1 MTTNALKKHIR
12 IRKRLLNFLLNY
24 FSPTNKFIVF
34 LSQNLDML
42 VTKRQRSLYIK
53 HKNKHTDKYLKS
65 KTNLQKINNYR
76 NIA

>member
-1 MTTNALKKHIR
+1 MTANALKKHIR

-24 FSPTNKFIVF
+24 FSPTNKFIVS

-42 VTKRQRSLYIK
+42 VTKRQRLIYIR
-53 HKNKHTDKYLKS
+53 HKNKHTDRYLKLNS
-65 KTNLQKINNYR
+65 KFQKTNNYR

>member
-1 MTTNALKKHIR
+1 MTTKALKKHIR

-24 FSPTNKFIVF
+24 FSPTNKFIVS

-42 VTKRQRSLYIK
+42 VTKRQRALYIK
-53 HKNKHTDKYLKS
+53 HKRKHIDRYLKS
-65 KTNLQKINNYR
+65 KTTLQKLNNYR